1 MSRSCC
7 QVKPGRK
14 NTGRDHT
21 TVKNISC
28 QKGGTFRCGWSQ
40 KRCHIPLQAL
50 SAVTPG
56 WQPAVSVKAGAQA
69 ALVEA
74 WLNRALSE
82 VQHNCSVFLPWQVR
96 PQLTRWAAAGQ
107 EAVWQVTSAER
118 DAVAGCCWEAGAPA
132 QLRGGHVPLPAQ
144 LWGLSCPGCR
154 CQRRQQQQR
163 GCQPAWELTQLPSGP
178 SSGIQVDFFL
188 LILATN
194 VI

>member
-28 QKGGTFRCGWSQ
+28 QKGGTLRCGWSQ
-40 KRCHIPLQAL
+40 KRCHVLFQAL
-50 SAVTPG
+50 PPVTSG
-56 WQPAVSVKAGAQA
+56 WQPAVSVKAGVQA
-69 ALVEA
+69 ALAEA
-74 WLNRALSE
+74 WLNQAPSE
-82 VQHNCSVFLPWQVR
+82 VRHNCSVFLSWQVR
-96 PQLTRWAAAGQ
+96 PQSMRLAAVGQ
-107 EAVWQVTSAER
+107 EAVRQVTSQEA
-118 DAVAGCCWEAGAPA
+118 AVAGCCWEAGAPA
-132 QLRGGHVPLPAQ
+132 QLHGGQVPLPAQ

-154 CQRRQQQQR
+154 CQRQQQER
-163 GCQPAWELTQLPSGP
+163 GCQSAWELTQLLSSP
-178 SSGIQVDFFL
+178 SSGIWIDFFL